1 MDAPKISKWFHERL
15 GPSEWRVH
23 EVKTVLFSKKTPFQ
37 HIEIVELGDYGRSL
51 ILDGKVQSTQS
62 DEFIYHEV
70 LVHPAMLVHP
80 NPKRVMVI
88 GGGEGGTPR
97 EVLRHR
103 SVERA
108 LMGGIYRQVIEG
120 SPAMLPEFHAGGLP
134 EWGQGGR
141 PGGTRCYSPRQDAR
155 PENPGRVKFLARG
168 GLHPQDCAA
177 KTPAA
182 PPGQRDPPHRG
193 RRAALYLSRS
203 RPRPLRNFPR
213 ILVIEDEAKVA
224 SLLIGS

>member
-51 ILDGKVQSTQS
+51 ILDGKVQSTQA

-88 GGGEGGTPR
+88 GGGGGGTPP
-97 EVLRHR
+97 EGVRHR
-103 SVERA
+103 PVQRA
-108 LMGGIYRQVIEG
+108 PVVGID
-120 SPAMLPEFHAGGLP
+120 
-134 EWGQGGR
+134 
-141 PGGTRCYSPRQDAR
+141 PGGTRGTPPR
-155 PENPGRVKFLARG
+155 
-168 GLHPQDCAA
+168 
-177 KTPAA
+177 
-182 PPGQRDPPHRG
+182 
-193 RRAALYLSRS
+193 S
-203 RPRPLRNFPR
+203 
-213 ILVIEDEAKVA
+213 
-224 SLLIGS
+224 